1 MKRPFLLTLLFG
13 VMLLNGA
20 CSDSETNNDTPP
32 TPPTPTPTPEEEF
45 EVLSQG
51 PFEISLLE
59 LHASSLK
66 LFIAPEDPGQYYW
79 YGVIT
84 RDYLATFGNLND
96 IASAVAAY
104 TASRLA
110 EYPDTPPTELLSRGD
125 LVNDIIGLQP
135 RMEIILFACHA
146 DEQGTITSAVQAI
159 GLTTPEVSP
168 SENILKVEVQ
178 GITATNAEL
187 TITPSNNDPYVW
199 MELPEELYAGKSNEE
214 LKAFLEQ
221 YYTPFF
227 ALHTSKGP
235 LNHSFLDKLEPDTG
249 YMILA
254 FGYDGGF
261 TTELFTTTFR
271 TKSPGNPSLT
281 TFDFSIARLTS
292 RSVDVTVIPSDPSVN
307 YLAILA
313 EESLLSEYGE
323 VGSEAALALIEEQIE
338 LAIQWGEC
346 EDRTEFAE
354 SYAHRGNAD
363 INWNLTPGKRHY
375 ICVVALNS
383 EGEFATE
390 ATLKEVIAPEVELSD
405 ALVEA
410 AYGSYFDGDQLYAL
424 DAELYADYAGCAV
437 LPIRFT
443 LNDQAA
449 YAIYTLLEPASLEGV
464 SDDQLTSLLLNGEY
478 LDDLTFL
485 TEDRVDLLLD
495 WGKEYILCMIA
506 MDQNDY
512 AGALIKKRVAPLER
526 DGISPIEEY
535 TPYEEVL
542 SAPRTLTHRAE
553 LFGRR

>member
-1 MKRPFLLTLLFG
+1 MKRPILLTLLFG
-13 VMLLNGA
+13 VMLLCGA

-32 TPPTPTPTPEEEF
+32 TPPPPTPEEEF

-51 PFEISLLE
+51 PFEITLLE
-59 LHASSLK
+59 LYASSLK
-66 LFIAPEDPGQYYW
+66 LFIAPEQTEEYYW
-79 YGVIT
+79 HGVIT
-84 RDYLATFGNLND
+84 RDYLATFGDLSD
-96 IASAVAAY
+96 IPSAVAAY

-110 EYPDTPPTELLSRGD
+110 EYPDTPPTELLTCGD
-125 LVNDIIGLQP
+125 LVRDIIGLQP

-146 DEQGTITSAVQAI
+146 DEQGRITSPVQAI
-159 GLTTPEVSP
+159 GLTMPELSP

-178 GITATNAEL
+178 GVTATNAEL

-199 MELPEELYAGKSNEE
+199 MELPEELYAGKSDEE

-235 LNHSFLDKLEPDTG
+235 LYHSFLNKLEPDTG

-261 TTELFTTTFR
+261 TTALFTTTFR
-271 TKSPGNPSLT
+271 TKSPGDPSLT
-281 TFDFSIARLTS
+281 TFDFSIARLSS

-323 VGSEAALALIEEQIE
+323 VGSEAALSLIDEAIE
-338 LAIQWGEC
+338 MAIRWGEC
-346 EDRTEFAE
+346 EDRAEFAE

-375 ICVVALNS
+375 ICAVALDS

-390 ATLKEVIAPEVELSD
+390 ATLREVIAPEVELSE

-410 AYGSYFDGDQLYAL
+410 TYGPYFDGDQLYAL

-449 YAIYTLLEPASLEGV
+449 YAIYTLLEPASLEGI

-478 LDDLTFL
+478 LDDLTFF
-485 TEDRVDLLLD
+485 TEEHVDLLLD
-495 WGKEYILCMIA
+495 WEKEYILCMIA

-512 AGALIKKRVAPLER
+512 AGALIKERVAPLER
-526 DGISPIEEY
+526 GGISPVEEY
-535 TPYEEVL
+535 TPYEGVL
-542 SAPRTLTHRAE
+542 STPRTLTHRTE